1 MELSSKQKTL
11 NSLFKSLLEC
21 GEQTL
26 LSLLE

>member
-1 MELSSKQKTL
+1 MELSSKQNTL